1 MNMCAIIKP
10 QILTQLILGEKMLA
24 KLLMVVTSFFVLSV
38 AQAEDSAKAKEITA
52 KFKAADKNA
61 DGQLSIE
68 EAKAGMPRVAKGF
81 DKIDVEKKGYVT
93 LEQIIAMAN

>member
-1 MNMCAIIKP
+1 
-10 QILTQLILGEKMLA
+10 MLA
-24 KLLMVVTSFFVLSV
+24 KVVLLVVSFSMVSI
-38 AQAEDSAKAKEITA
+38 AQAADSAKAQEITA

-61 DGQLSIE
+61 DGQLSLE

>member
-1 MNMCAIIKP
+1 
-10 QILTQLILGEKMLA
+10 MLA
-24 KLLMVVTSFFVLSV
+24 KVLLVVVSFSMASL
-38 AQAEDSAKAKEITA
+38 AQAENSAIAKEITA
-52 KFKAADKNA
+52 RFKAADKNA
-61 DGQLSIE
+61 DGQLSLE

>member
-1 MNMCAIIKP
+1 
-10 QILTQLILGEKMLA
+10 MLA
-24 KLLMVVTSFFVLSV
+24 KVVLLLVSFSMVSL
-38 AQAEDSAKAKEITA
+38 AQADDSAKTKEIAA

-61 DGQLSIE
+61 DGQLSLE

>member
-1 MNMCAIIKP
+1 
-10 QILTQLILGEKMLA
+10 MLA
-24 KLLMVVTSFFVLSV
+24 KVLLVMVSFSMVSL

-61 DGQLSIE
+61 DGQLSLE

-81 DKIDVEKKGYVT
+81 DKIDVDKKGYVT
-93 LEQIIAMAN
+93 LDQIIAMAN